1 LTINLNK
8 EVPVLLREFGKL
20 LPERVPYYTLRRW
33 WRAGCTNRETGANVK
48 LETVRLPTGRAT
60 TMEAYNRFVANLSA
74 EKSRA

>member
-33 WRAGCTNRETGANVK
+33 WRLGCTNRETGETFK

-60 TMEAYNRFVANLSA
+60 SMEAYNRFVANLST